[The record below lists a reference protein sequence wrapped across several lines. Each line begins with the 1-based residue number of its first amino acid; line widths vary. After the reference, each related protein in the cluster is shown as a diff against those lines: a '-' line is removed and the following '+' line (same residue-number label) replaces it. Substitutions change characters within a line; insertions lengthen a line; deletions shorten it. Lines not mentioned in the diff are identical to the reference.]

1 MSRQVEKSTGISV
14 RSIGLD
20 ALIAVLEREKFCDKV
35 VHEALE
41 KYPLDARDRGFFVR
55 LVEGTVEHCIQL
67 DYILNQF
74 SKTKVKKMKP
84 VIRNVLRM
92 GVYQILFMDQVPD
105 SAACNEAVQIVK
117 NRKFHNL
124 SGFVNGVLRSIVRQK
139 DSIAYPDRKSEFEK
153 YLEVC
158 YSMPDWL
165 VNKCIKDYGKQAAQE
180 MFESF
185 FGQAGKT
192 SVRCLH
198 KKYSVEEIWDN
209 LVKDGVQVKQG
220 KFFDYALE
228 ISGYGSLNQLHAFQS
243 GRIQVQDESSMLVAE
258 VAGIKK
264 GNTILDVCAAPGGK
278 TMHCAEF
285 LEGTGRVYAADVATA
300 KLALIE
306 DNKRRLGY
314 QNIDIC
320 QNDALQYR
328 EEWKEIADIVIADLP
343 CSGLGV
349 IGKKCDIKYKTK
361 QEDISS
367 LASLQKE
374 ILQVVWQYVKPGGR
388 LVFSTCTIAPEENIQ
403 NVKWISENL
412 PFIAVS
418 IEERL
423 PNCLKGRTGMDGYI
437 QVLPQDAQTDGF
449 FVSCF
454 QRIQ

>member
-35 VHEALE
+35 VQEAVE
-41 KYPLDARDRGFFVR
+41 KYPLEARDRAFFVR

-67 DYILNQF
+67 DYILNCF

-84 VIRNVLRM
+84 VIRNILRM

-117 NRKFHNL
+117 KRKFYNL
-124 SGFVNGVLRSIVRQK
+124 SGFVNGVLRNVVRQK
-139 DSIAYPDRKSEFEK
+139 DSIVYPDRMLEFEK

-158 YSMPDWL
+158 YSMPEWI
-165 VNKCIKDYGKQAAQE
+165 VSKCIEDYGKQAAEE
-180 MFESF
+180 MFASF
-185 FGQAGKT
+185 LGQAGKT

-198 KKYSVEEIWDN
+198 KKYSVEEIWDS
-209 LVKDGVQVKQG
+209 LIRDGVQVKQG

-228 ISGYGSLNQLHAFQS
+228 ISGYGSLKQLPAFQS

-258 VAGIKK
+258 VAGIKE
-264 GNTILDVCAAPGGK
+264 GNIILDVCAAPGGK
-278 TMHCAEF
+278 SMHCAEL

-361 QEDISS
+361 PGDISS

-418 IEERL
+418 IEDSL
-423 PNCLKGRTGMDGYI
+423 PNCLKGRTGMEGYI

-454 QRIQ
+454 QRL